1 MIIARCIIEMV
12 GSPKEYLDTTMK
24 KFVEKIG
31 KESGMKLLNSRIA
44 EVVESGKLF
53 STFSE
58 LEIDFSSIDRLV
70 AFCIDSMPS
79 SVEILEPAELILGR
93 DNLSNF
99 FNDLQGK
106 LHAVDMDLK
115 LLTAKAG
122 VLEKNSM
129 MLFRNFV
136 MFSLQHKSMTIGE
149 MSNIVGI
156 DEDSLQLFI
165 DRMTEEKLIRLE
177 KGVFVLGKGA
187 RKNS

>member
-79 SVEILEPAELILGR
+79 SVEIL
-93 DNLSNF
+93 
-99 FNDLQGK
+99 
-106 LHAVDMDLK
+106 
-115 LLTAKAG
+115 
-122 VLEKNSM
+122 
-129 MLFRNFV
+129 
-136 MFSLQHKSMTIGE
+136 
-149 MSNIVGI
+149 
-156 DEDSLQLFI
+156 
-165 DRMTEEKLIRLE
+165 
-177 KGVFVLGKGA
+177 
-187 RKNS
+187 